1 MFIFK
6 YKSDVMKK
14 FTLLSLL
21 CASFLLGYGFSRLTT
36 PVNTGPRVTGI
47 GGIFFKSKNPAALR
61 VWYEKNLGMRMVES
75 GTNFEWHQ
83 GIDSTKKGF
92 TLWVPFKE
100 TTKYF
105 QPSDKQFMIN
115 YRVEQLDAL
124 LAKLKVAGI
133 LPTDTVEKASYGNF
147 VHLMDPE
154 GNKIELWEPNDVEF
168 AKMGTITT
176 K

>member
-1 MFIFK
+1 
-6 YKSDVMKK
+6 
-14 FTLLSLL
+14 
-21 CASFLLGYGFSRLTT
+21 
-36 PVNTGPRVTGI
+36 
-47 GGIFFKSKNPAALR
+47 
-61 VWYEKNLGMRMVES
+61 MRMVQT
-75 GTNFEWHQ
+75 GTTFEWHQ
-83 GIDSTKKGF
+83 GMDSTKIGF
-92 TLWVPFKE
+92 TAWAPFKE

-124 LAKLKVAGI
+124 LAKLKAAGI
-133 LPTDTVEKASYGNF
+133 QPTDSVERVSYGNF

-154 GNKIELWEPNDVEF
+154 GNKIELWEPNDVEY